1 MAVESAYPS
10 KVKEP
15 DSLASF
21 TTPPK
26 NETEV
31 ERFIR
36 EQREVFA
43 KHISDRTD
51 ENLNGEKAETTN
63 HPEVSPCAFA

>member
-1 MAVESAYPS
+1 MAVKSAHPS
-10 KVKEP
+10 QVKEP

-26 NETEV
+26 NETEA

-43 KHISDRTD
+43 KQISDRTD
-51 ENLNGEKAETTN
+51 KHLNGEKAETSN
-63 HPEVSPCAFA
+63 HPEVSPCIFA